1 MTENTLSTSQQESV
15 EARAGAWLS
24 SFADALASGSREGL
38 ESLFLADAGW
48 RDLVAFTWN
57 LRQAHDRHA
66 IADLLLAVAPDI
78 APRDFKV
85 ATSWP
90 APSETDAGDGSPAV
104 TELFFQF
111 KVAAGDADGVAHLV
125 ANPDNPAELQART
138 VLTRLVDLNA
148 GRPEWPPVGRF
159 DAGNG
164 ITRWSEY
171 QADRA
176 SFENRDP
183 EVLIVGGGQFGV
195 MTAAHLERLG
205 VDTLIID
212 KQPAVGDAWR
222 TRYESLFLHQPNN
235 ILHFSLMPFPQSFP
249 EYLPKDK
256 MADWFEAYVSCFD
269 LKFWTGTEFLGGAYD
284 DAEGLWTVKVRRA
297 DGTERTMRP
306 QHLLMATGG
315 SDVPNVPDLPGLSE
329 FNGEKLHSSQFTDG
343 KDYAGKNVLI
353 VGSGT
358 SAHDFA
364 LDIVKAGGTSTI
376 VQRSPLIVID
386 LPTANVLYGDYND
399 RSVPTDLVDFRFMSG
414 GIYHQEREAF
424 IGFQQFANDQDKDLH
439 DGLRKAGMDVWAG
452 EDETGFYYSY
462 LSKSKGGYYINVG
475 ASNAIVNGDIKVLQM
490 SDFEK
495 FDATGIVKTDGSTE
509 AYDVVVLATAYKP
522 ISEGIKRYFGE
533 EFAQKIGPVWGFG
546 TDGELRNVLKPTPQ
560 DGFWV
565 LEGSIPMARWHSPLV
580 ALLLKAELLGI
591 IPANFKA
598 EGHASR
604 APREPVAALAPVY
617 AANR

>member
-1 MTENTLSTSQQESV
+1 
-15 EARAGAWLS
+15 
-24 SFADALASGSREGL
+24 
-38 ESLFLADAGW
+38 
-48 RDLVAFTWN
+48 
-57 LRQAHDRHA
+57 
-66 IADLLLAVAPDI
+66 
-78 APRDFKV
+78 
-85 ATSWP
+85 
-90 APSETDAGDGSPAV
+90 
-104 TELFFQF
+104 
-111 KVAAGDADGVAHLV
+111 
-125 ANPDNPAELQART
+125 
-138 VLTRLVDLNA
+138 
-148 GRPEWPPVGRF
+148 
-159 DAGNG
+159 
-164 ITRWSEY
+164 
-171 QADRA
+171 
-176 SFENRDP
+176 
-183 EVLIVGGGQFGV
+183 
-195 MTAAHLERLG
+195 
-205 VDTLIID
+205 
-212 KQPAVGDAWR
+212 
-222 TRYESLFLHQPNN
+222 
-235 ILHFSLMPFPQSFP
+235 
-249 EYLPKDK
+249 
-256 MADWFEAYVSCFD
+256 
-269 LKFWTGTEFLGGAYD
+269 
-284 DAEGLWTVKVRRA
+284 VKVRRA